1 MIVSLVAMKLGE
13 TGVVTEI
20 EGGHE
25 ARARIQGM
33 GIRIGKKVKKQG
45 AHFWRGPQT
54 ILVDNFKVAIG
65 HGMASKIMVE
75 VER

>member
-25 ARARIQGM
+25 ARARIRGM
-33 GIRIGKKVKKQG
+33 GIRIGKKNEKTGRPLLAG
-45 AHFWRGPQT
+45 AANDTCGQF
-54 ILVDNFKVAIG
+54 
-65 HGMASKIMVE
+65 
-75 VER
+75 